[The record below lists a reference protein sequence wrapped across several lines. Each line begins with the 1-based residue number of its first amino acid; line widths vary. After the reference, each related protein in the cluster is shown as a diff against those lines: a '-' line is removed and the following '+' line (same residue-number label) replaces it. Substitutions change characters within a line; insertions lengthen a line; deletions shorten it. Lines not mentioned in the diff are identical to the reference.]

1 MFIFGRLYQ
10 MSNSIFE
17 DFPKKIILK
26 DSSECEFRIA
36 SGNERDDLIDFFQRV
51 SPDDLWAM
59 KRDYTRIESVI
70 LFLRSITPLE
80 HICIFAYQG
89 GRIIG
94 MGSLYFSGFGARK
107 EIGEVEIIVD
117 DTSKQKRLGTWLMLE
132 INGIASSLQLEL
144 LRIELM
150 AGKDDAVI
158 NATKRANFIPQAVLK
173 NYLKDREGESV
184 DLFILVREIHEEWS
198 DY

>member
-1 MFIFGRLYQ
+1 
-10 MSNSIFE
+10 MSSSIFE

-36 SGNERDDLIDFFQRV
+36 SGRERDDLIDFFQRV

-59 KRDYTRIESVI
+59 KRDYTRIESVR
-70 LFLRSITPLE
+70 LFLKSITPSE
-80 HICIFAYQG
+80 HICILAYQG

-117 DTSKQKRLGTWLMLE
+117 DISKQKRLGTWLILE
-132 INGIASSLQLEL
+132 LNGIASSLQLEL

-158 NATKRANFIPQAVLK
+158 TAAKRANFIQQAVLK
-173 NYLKDREGESV
+173 HYLKDREGKSV